1 MNKKLWAIIIL
12 LVLAGAL
19 DFVTTVAMWNLQV
32 EGGVFVESRSFYV
45 PFGVT
50 ILFLGVVGLC
60 FWLAEKTGDKWVNR
74 VAWAVAVVLVAVAWT
89 GGLSNLYMFLLHA

>member
-1 MNKKLWAIIIL
+1 MDRKLWAIVIL

-19 DFVTTVAMWNLQV
+19 DFATTFAMWNLQV

-50 ILFLGVVGLC
+50 ALFLGVAGLC
-60 FWLAEKTGDKWVNR
+60 FWLAKKTGDRWVNR
-74 VAWAVAVVLVAVAWT
+74 VAWVIAVVLVVVA
-89 GGLSNLYMFLLHA
+89 